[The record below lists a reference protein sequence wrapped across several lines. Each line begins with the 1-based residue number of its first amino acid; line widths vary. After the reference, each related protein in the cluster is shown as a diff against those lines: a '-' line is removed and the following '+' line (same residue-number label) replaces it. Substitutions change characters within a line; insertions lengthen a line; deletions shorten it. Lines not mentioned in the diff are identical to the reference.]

1 MCECLAE
8 MLCTV
13 GSKRGKAE
21 VAARATRV
29 TMAAVSTS
37 MYSSLLSPMSTTRAR
52 SGVVTNRVLCRET
65 DDLHSCMGLPQE
77 GIYYKWASVKMTLKF
92 HFLWSTLF

>member
-1 MCECLAE
+1 MALERRPMCECLAE

-37 MYSSLLSPMSTTRAR
+37 MYSSLLSPRSTTRAVR
-52 SGVVTNRVLCRET
+52 SCHEPSLT
-65 DDLHSCMGLPQE
+65 
-77 GIYYKWASVKMTLKF
+77 
-92 HFLWSTLF
+92 

>member
-1 MCECLAE
+1 MALERRPMCECLAE

-37 MYSSLLSPMSTTRAR
+37 MYSSLLSPRSTTRAR
-52 SGVVTNRVLCRET
+52 SGGVTNRVL
-65 DDLHSCMGLPQE
+65 HSL
-77 GIYYKWASVKMTLKF
+77 TTF
-92 HFLWSTLF
+92 

>member
-37 MYSSLLSPMSTTRAR
+37 MYSSLLSPRSTTRAR
-52 SGVVTNRVLCRET
+52 SESRTESYTAALGF
-65 DDLHSCMGLPQE
+65 PQH
-77 GIYYKWASVKMTLKF
+77 ILKEAERCDIVM
-92 HFLWSTLF
+92 LICSDCISQ